1 MLTLERPS
9 VLQLDDRDI
18 QAILAR
24 NITGRIAFVKDGE
37 IEIRPVTYVY
47 SGDSIYL
54 RSAGSGALA
63 ATDPEGAVVGFEVD
77 EIHTTRRWRSVVIRG
92 TLFRVSRDRQHEQW
106 MRALWALRRLSPD
119 ILRQDDPA
127 AHRDE
132 IFRILIRE
140 ATGRAM
146 I

>member
-1 MLTLERPS
+1 MLTLDRPS
-9 VLQLDDRDI
+9 VLRLDDRDV

-24 NITGRIAFVKDGE
+24 NITGRIAFVNDGE
-37 IEIRPVTYVY
+37 IEIRPVTYAH

-54 RSAGSGALA
+54 RSSPDGALA
-63 ATDPEGAVVGFEVD
+63 GTDPEGAVVGFEVD

-92 TLFRVSRDRQHEQW
+92 TLFRLSPKRQHEQW
-106 MRALWALRRLSPD
+106 MQGLWALRRLSRNV
-119 ILRQDDPA
+119 LREGDPV

-132 IFRILIRE
+132 IFRLLIRN

>member
-18 QAILAR
+18 HAMLAR

-47 SGDSIYL
+47 SGDSIFL
-54 RSAGSGALA
+54 RTAATSALA
-63 ATDPEGAVVGFEVD
+63 GIDPEGAVVGFEVG
-77 EIHTTRRWRSVVIRG
+77 EIHTTRRWRTVVVRG
-92 TLFRVSRDRQHEQW
+92 TMFRIARDRQHEQW
-106 MRALWALRRLSPD
+106 MRALWALRRLSPQV
-119 ILRQDDPA
+119 LKEEDPA

-146 I
+146 V